1 MPNSPITYQSSPIP
15 KPRVVL
21 VTDWIYGGGGELV
34 VEEFHKL
41 YPDAPI
47 YTSYCSDEWRQRL
60 NSKVVTGYLQY
71 PPFKQ
76 LRKFLPLLRQWW
88 FAGLDLNNYDLI
100 ISITGNG
107 EAKFAHSKSPH
118 LSSINPHLSQPR
130 SGTDR
135 SPHLSSIKPQLSDM
149 KRPLHISYCHTP
161 VHFYWRHYKE
171 YLDNPGFKP
180 VWLARLGLKALV
192 GPLKR
197 RDYSAAQ
204 KVDHFIANSS
214 HISSDIK
221 KYYNRDSVAIYPPV
235 NTSAFSHLSPIKSH
249 LSQPRSGTDRSPHL
263 SSINPHLSQS
273 RKGFVTWGRHVPMKR
288 IDIAIEACNQLKL
301 PLTIIG
307 SGPITD
313 ELKKLAGPTITF
325 TGRVSDEELTKLAVS
340 AEAFIF
346 PSFEDFGI
354 APVEALAAGTPV
366 IAYNAGGALDFVVPD
381 KTGEFFTEQTVES
394 LATALQNFKPNA
406 YDHAEISTYAD
417 KFSTQNFHKR
427 IKEFI
432 NKYI

>member
-1 MPNSPITYQSSPIP
+1 MPNSPITYQTSPIP

-34 VEEFHKL
+34 VEEFHRI

-60 NSKVVTGYLQY
+60 NSKVVTGYLQH

-76 LRKFLPLLRQWW
+76 MRKFLPLLRQWW

-107 EAKFAHSKSPH
+107 EAKFAHSRSPH
-118 LSSINPHLSQPR
+118 LSQTR

-135 SPHLSSIKPQLSDM
+135 SPHLSSINSHLSGR
-149 KRPLHISYCHTP
+149 RPVHISYCHTP
-161 VHFYWRHYKE
+161 VHFYWRHYSE

-197 RDYSAAQ
+197 RDYAAAQ

-214 HISSDIK
+214 HISADIK
-221 KYYNRDSVAIYPPV
+221 KYYNRDSVTIYPPV
-235 NTSAFSHLSPIKSH
+235 NTSFFSQLLTTSSRLPK
-249 LSQPRSGTDRSPHL
+249 PRL
-263 SSINPHLSQS
+263 
-273 RKGFVTWGRHVPMKR
+273 GFVIWGRHVPMKK
-288 IDIAIEACNQLKL
+288 IDIAIKACNQLQL
-301 PLTIIG
+301 PLTVIG
-307 SGPITD
+307 SGPITA
-313 ELKKLAGPTITF
+313 ELKKLAGPTVTF
-325 TGRVSDEELTKLAVS
+325 AGRVSDTELAKLAAS

-346 PSFEDFGI
+346 PSLEDFGI

-366 IAYNAGGALDFVVPD
+366 IAYKAGGALDFVIPG
-381 KTGEFFTEQTVES
+381 KTGEFFTEQTVKS
-394 LATALQNFKPNA
+394 LVTALQNFKPRT
-406 YDHAEISTYAD
+406 YDHADISQFAE
-417 KFSTQNFHKR
+417 KFSAQNFKANVSR
-427 IKEFI
+427 FIKD
-432 NKYI
+432 KL

>member
-1 MPNSPITYQSSPIP
+1 
-15 KPRVVL
+15 
-21 VTDWIYGGGGELV
+21 
-34 VEEFHKL
+34 
-41 YPDAPI
+41 
-47 YTSYCSDEWRQRL
+47 
-60 NSKVVTGYLQY
+60 
-71 PPFKQ
+71 
-76 LRKFLPLLRQWW
+76 LPLLRQWW

-107 EAKFAHSKSPH
+107 EAKFAHSGPRNAHWISKWFVARGASEDRKGGVH
-118 LSSINPHLSQPR
+118 TSTLSA
-130 SGTDR
+130 DR
-135 SPHLSSIKPQLSDM
+135 SLQQSDTNQSSGSADSSAVGQDTAVRKPV
-149 KRPLHISYCHTP
+149 HISYCHTP

-197 RDYSAAQ
+197 RDYAAAQ

-214 HISSDIK
+214 HISADIK

-235 NTSAFSHLSPIKSH
+235 NTSAFSHLSPIKSQR
-249 LSQPRSGTDRSPHL
+249 SQPRSGTDSSPHL

-273 RKGFVTWGRHVPMKR
+273 RKGFVLWGRHVPMKR

-313 ELKKLAGPTITF
+313 ELKKLAGPTVTF

-366 IAYNAGGALDFVVPD
+366 IAYKAGGALDFVIPG

-406 YDHAEISTYAD
+406 YDHAEISNFAE
-417 KFSTQNFHKR
+417 KFSAQNFKANVSR
-427 IKEFI
+427 FIKD
-432 NKYI
+432 KL